1 MCAADTRDKHCSVAP
16 VCVLG
21 SWTACAIID
30 LDLDS
35 PDRARSTSTSSVA
48 TRDRAHTE
56 TRARWQISAA
66 IEKEPSGNHKLR
78 EAHVHCRLTGDLR
91 SREAPFHR
99 ERAVRVH
106 APCGGASSIFLRA
119 RAASLR
125 ANVACTQALPKAKGT
140 ASQRPGRWKVLS
152 RFDLGSIKRALT
164 SETNVRNH
172 HLQDRKCDC
181 TATIASFWTG
191 VGLTSASELPLAAA
205 TRWV

>member
-1 MCAADTRDKHCSVAP
+1 MRATDARDKHCSVAP

-66 IEKEPSGNHKLR
+66 IEKEPSGSHRLR
-78 EAHVHCRLTGDLR
+78 EAHVHCRLMGDLR

-99 ERAVRVH
+99 
-106 APCGGASSIFLRA
+106 SRA
-119 RAASLR
+119 RCPLA
-125 ANVACTQALPKAKGT
+125 
-140 ASQRPGRWKVLS
+140 
-152 RFDLGSIKRALT
+152 RALRRCVLNLPPST
-164 SETNVRNH
+164 GRQSARERRLHAGAAQDQRHGVHDARVGGSAISVRSRLEH
-172 HLQDRKCDC
+172 
-181 TATIASFWTG
+181 G
-191 VGLTSASELPLAAA
+191 SA
-205 TRWV
+205 